1 MCGCCAILRDMRLQ
15 VSAYIPGTSP
25 IHACDPRVKVV
36 LLAIYTVALF
46 WVDTFAGQGIFAL
59 MLLAVVLASRV
70 SPWRLLRLG
79 IPVYV
84 LAALTVVFAAF
95 NPATGIV
102 LGCLYAIRVVLL
114 VIPSFLVTFTTTST
128 QLVAALRWFLQP
140 LRPVRVPVD
149 DISMVFSLVV
159 RFIPLTAMEF
169 CQVRDAQCARGAH
182 FSAGGPLWRFSTWGN
197 VFIALFVQL
206 FRRADRLAVAMD
218 ARCYGEPGVRRTSLA
233 RLRIDAASA
242 TALIIG
248 AGILIAVAWLL

>member
-1 MCGCCAILRDMRLQ
+1 MRLQ

-36 LLAIYTVALF
+36 LLAVYTIALF

-59 MLLAVVLASRV
+59 LLLAALLSSGI
-70 SPWRLLRLG
+70 SPWRLLGLG
-79 IPVYV
+79 LPVYV
-84 LAALTVVFAAF
+84 LAALTVVFASF

-102 LGCLYAIRVVLL
+102 AGCLYAVRVVLL

-140 LRPVRVPVD
+140 LRYVRVPVD

-169 CQVRDAQCARGAH
+169 CQIRDAQCARGARI
-182 FSAGGPLWRFSTWGN
+182 ATGNLLQRFTIWGN

-218 ARCYGEPGVRRTSLA
+218 ARCYGQPGVGRTSLT
-233 RLRIDAASA
+233 RLRIDAASVL
-242 TALIIG
+242 ALV
-248 AGILIAVAWLL
+248 AGVAVMFVVAWLF